1 MSPRTVLVAV
11 LLVGATLI
19 LSVVGIIV
27 LAVQAQPVPDVLQ
40 NVAVGSMTGLLGLLA
55 VPRDSAGRPDGEV

>member
-11 LLVGATLI
+11 LLVGLTLL

-27 LAVQAQPVPDVLQ
+27 LAVNAQPVPDVLQ

-55 VPRDSAGRPDGEV
+55 VPRPEQ